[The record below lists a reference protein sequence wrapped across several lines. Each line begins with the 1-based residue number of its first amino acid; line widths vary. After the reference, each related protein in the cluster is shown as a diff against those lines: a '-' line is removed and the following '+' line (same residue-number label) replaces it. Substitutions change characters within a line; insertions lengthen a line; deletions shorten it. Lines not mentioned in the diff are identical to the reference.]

1 MATLKE
7 ILSVLQFS
15 DLTLLNDQG
24 DLEREVRMVDITET
38 PDIKDFTTPYSFIV
52 TTGMNYK
59 DDQAGLISLINELN
73 DIQVAGLG
81 IKLSR
86 FLKRLDDEVIEFA
99 NKLKFPIIEIPDSWN
114 LGSITHH
121 ISSFILDE
129 ETEKLHFALNIQ
141 QELNAMLMQGLDLNM
156 MIERLSRIIKVPVML
171 LNSFHHVESL
181 SNHFHQHSEQ
191 VQKNLNYF
199 RRYLCS
205 EKSNANNNT
214 DFQEEYAIFKVPAF
228 KYFPYYLMVS
238 NIKTLNYPI
247 SLLTIEQAVNTL
259 SLAIYK
265 NSKIKEAEQE
275 DVNHFFSSLMSEN
288 PDNLSSLS
296 QHMDLLK
303 KYHIQPSKFYQVVTC
318 AIDKEQHIEN
328 SVYLNERYQMTFE
341 WLTHKLTAIDPSI
354 SIYMSQRKRRFTIL
368 FQAKHQ
374 YYLEYCKYIQKE
386 YHLFFN
392 SSLSFGIGN
401 EVTELSQLPLSYFE
415 ANEAYD
421 NKYDQGENEF
431 IEFYKSKSV
440 EELLQL
446 IPASKLKPFI
456 MYTLGSLAYPQTTKE
471 KELRYTLNVYMANQC
486 DLTKTSEEI
495 FIHRN
500 TVKYRIKKCEE
511 ILGQSV
517 ESPDASLAIR
527 LALFA
532 LEKVTLK

>member
-1 MATLKE
+1 MTTLKE

-15 DLTLLNDQG
+15 DLTLLNNQG
-24 DLEREVRMVDITET
+24 DLEREVKMVDITET
-38 PDIKDFTTPYSFIV
+38 PDIKDFTTSHSFIV
-52 TTGMNYK
+52 TTGMNYQNN
-59 DDQAGLISLINELN
+59 QAGLINLISELN

-86 FLKRLDDEVIEFA
+86 FLKKIDDEVIAFA
-99 NKLKFPIIEIPDSWN
+99 NKLKFPLIEIPESWN

-121 ISSFILDE
+121 ISSFILDD

-141 QELNAMLMQGLDLNM
+141 QELNAMLIQGLDLNM

-171 LNSFHHVESL
+171 VNSFHHVESV
-181 SNHFHQHSEQ
+181 SHHFHQHSEKIQ
-191 VQKNLNYF
+191 QNLNYF
-199 RRYLCS
+199 RRYLNS
-205 EKSNANNNT
+205 DKSKTNQNT
-214 DFQEEYAIFKVPAF
+214 DFQEDCAIFKVPAF
-228 KYFPYYLMVS
+228 KYFPYYLMVT

-265 NSKIKEAEQE
+265 NSKIKEAEYE
-275 DVNHFFSSLMSEN
+275 DVSHFFSSLMIEN

-296 QHMDLLK
+296 QHTDLLK
-303 KYHIQPSKFYQVVTC
+303 KYHIHSSNFYQVITC
-318 AIDKEQHIEN
+318 AIDKEQDIEN

-341 WLTHKLTAIDPSI
+341 WLRQMLTDIDPAI
-354 SIYMSQRKRRFTIL
+354 SIFMSQRNRRFTIL
-368 FQAKHQ
+368 FQARHH
-374 YYLEYCKYIQKE
+374 YFLEYCEYLQKE
-386 YHLFFN
+386 YQLFFN

-401 EVTELSQLPLSYFE
+401 EVTDLSQLPLSYFE

-421 NKYDQGENEF
+421 NKYDQGKVKF
-431 IEFYKSKSV
+431 IEFYKSKNV

-511 ILGQSV
+511 IIGLPV
-517 ESPDASLAIR
+517 DSPEASLAIR

-532 LEKVTLK
+532 LEKMPFK